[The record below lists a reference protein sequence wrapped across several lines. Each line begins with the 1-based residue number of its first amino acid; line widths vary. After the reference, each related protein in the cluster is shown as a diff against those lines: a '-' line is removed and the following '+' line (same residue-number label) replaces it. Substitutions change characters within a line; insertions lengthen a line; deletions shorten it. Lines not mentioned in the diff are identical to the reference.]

1 LEQPDQTGIPVDENS
16 HDIKS
21 LNMAFTDENSTY
33 HSGWG
38 SQLSVGIPEI
48 DEEHRLFFSRVNDL
62 DMALFSRKNKA
73 KIQELMDVLIADAI
87 IHFEHEERLFVQYQY
102 PEFTLHIG
110 GHAQIVDELMKIKL
124 QFSMMAFRTEW
135 IGKSTQIRDLLINH
149 LLKADMKY
157 RDFFRD
163 LHEQSP

>member
-1 LEQPDQTGIPVDENS
+1 V
-16 HDIKS
+16 
-21 LNMAFTDENSTY
+21 AFTDVNSTY
-33 HSGWG
+33 YSGWG

-48 DEEHRLFFSRVNDL
+48 DYEHRLFFSRVNDL
-62 DMALFSRKNKA
+62 DMALFARKNKTE
-73 KIQELMDVLIADAI
+73 IQRLMDVLIADAI
-87 IHFEHEERLFVQYQY
+87 MHFEHEERLFVQYQY
-102 PEFTLHIG
+102 PDLTLHIS

-124 QFSMMAFRTEW
+124 QFSMTAFGTEW

-163 LHEQSP
+163 INEQSP